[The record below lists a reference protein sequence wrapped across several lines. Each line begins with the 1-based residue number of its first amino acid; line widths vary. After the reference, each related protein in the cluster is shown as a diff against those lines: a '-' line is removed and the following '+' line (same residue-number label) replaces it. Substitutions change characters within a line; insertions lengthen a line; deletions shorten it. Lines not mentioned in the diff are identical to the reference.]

1 MVERQSEGSSDGR
14 RHGERVPEGGGVITP
29 AGVSPSMTWE
39 TVDLTYEEEVATL
52 TVDRP
57 DALNSLNVETLEA
70 LEEALAEAEREA
82 VRALVVTGAGE
93 KAFVA
98 GADIAY
104 MSELD
109 SEEAQ
114 SYAELGHGVMDA
126 VETFPAP
133 AVAAVNGY
141 AFGGGL
147 ELAMACDLRVAE
159 AGAMV
164 GQPEIGLGIVPGF
177 GGTQRLPDLVGDEYA
192 RRLIYT
198 GERIDAETA
207 HEHGLV
213 GEVVEDAKARAAE
226 LAGELA
232 EQPAFAL
239 RAAKEAINR
248 AGGDREGGLAFER
261 RTFASLAGSHDQRE
275 GMAAFLED
283 RDPEFE

>member
-1 MVERQSEGSSDGR
+1 
-14 RHGERVPEGGGVITP
+14 
-29 AGVSPSMTWE
+29 MTWE
-39 TVDLTYEEEVATL
+39 TVDLTYEEDPAVATL
-52 TVDRP
+52 TIDRP
-57 DALNSLNVETLEA
+57 EALNSLNVETLEA
-70 LEEALAEAEREA
+70 MDEALAEAASEE

-104 MSELD
+104 MADLS

-114 SYAELGHGVMDA
+114 AYAELGHGVMDA
-126 VETFPAP
+126 IESFPAP

-159 AGAMV
+159 SGALV
-164 GQPEIGLGIVPGF
+164 GQPEIDLGVVPGF
-177 GGTQRLPDLVGDEYA
+177 GGTQRLPELVGDEYA

-226 LAGELA
+226 LAAELA
-232 EQPAFAL
+232 SQPAFAL
-239 RAAKEAINR
+239 RTAKEAINH
-248 AGGDREGGLAFER
+248 AGDDRDGGLAFER
-261 RTFASLAGSHDQRE
+261 RAFASLAGSHDQRE

>member
-1 MVERQSEGSSDGR
+1 
-14 RHGERVPEGGGVITP
+14 
-29 AGVSPSMTWE
+29 MTWE
-39 TVDLTYEEEVATL
+39 TVELTYEEDVATL

-70 LEEALAEAEREA
+70 IEEALAEAEREA

-164 GQPEIGLGIVPGF
+164 GQPEIGLGTVPGF

-192 RRLIYT
+192 RRLVYT
-198 GERIDAETA
+198 GERIDAEAA

-261 RTFASLAGSHDQRE
+261 RAFASLAGSHDQRE

-283 RDPEFE
+283 RDPEFQ

>member
-1 MVERQSEGSSDGR
+1 
-14 RHGERVPEGGGVITP
+14 
-29 AGVSPSMTWE
+29 MTWE
-39 TVDLTYEEEVATL
+39 TVSLNYDDEVATL

-57 DALNSLNVETLEA
+57 EALNSLNVETLEA
-70 LEEALAEAEREA
+70 MDGALTEVEAEG

-98 GADIAY
+98 GADIAH

-109 SEEAQ
+109 SDEAQ
-114 SYAELGHGVMDA
+114 AYADLGHGVMDA

-133 AVAAVNGY
+133 AVAAINGY

-147 ELAMACDLRVAE
+147 ELAMACDLRI
-159 AGAMV
+159 AGAGALV
-164 GQPEIGLGIVPGF
+164 GQPEIDLGVIPGF
-177 GGTQRLPDLVGDEYA
+177 GGTQRLPELVGDEYA

-213 GEVVEDAKARAAE
+213 GEVVDDAKARAAE
-226 LAGELA
+226 VAAELA

-261 RTFASLAGSHDQRE
+261 RAFASLAGSPDQRE

-283 RDPEFE
+283 REPEFE

>member
-1 MVERQSEGSSDGR
+1 
-14 RHGERVPEGGGVITP
+14 
-29 AGVSPSMTWE
+29 MTWE
-39 TVDLTYEEEVATL
+39 TVELTYEEDVATL

-70 LEEALAEAEREA
+70 IEEALAEAEREA

-192 RRLIYT
+192 RWLVYT

-213 GEVVEDAKARAAE
+213 GEVVEDAKGRAAE

-232 EQPAFAL
+232 DQPAFAL